1 MASTEGLK
9 EWKPEAIDLVSTI
22 VKSRISAKGKKVT
35 EDNFI
40 EEAVKVISTK
50 DQMLENFLEYSKEVV
65 SNRSFAS
72 CLDGLLPVQRRLLYQ
87 GFLDNLKPNKAF
99 VKSSKLTADTM
110 AELHPHGDS
119 AIYEASVNMA
129 RPWSRV
135 KLIEG
140 SGNFGLTYGDDAAAM
155 RYTYERLSVYGW
167 MMVEDLVHGA
177 VPMVTS
183 EDHDTVE
190 PQFLPTRFP
199 NLIVNGGSGISVGY
213 TYKIPQ
219 HNPVEVMK
227 LVEEVIKNPDVSTED
242 MMDIM
247 PGPDWKTGGII
258 LSKDVHGHDLIKQ
271 YYETGEAN
279 LRLRAKAQ
287 FEDGNII
294 VTEMPYG
301 ISASSII
308 EKIHKAITDGK
319 IDSCRGVKELS
330 SKKLGTKIEIGVKRG
345 FSPQDVLEE
354 LYGLGVGLEIS
365 FPVKMN
371 VLNHDKVLAKMSMKD
386 VINDFIFSRYEV
398 LKNIT
403 AQAIDKDEKTKHLLE
418 GMAKILLDIDKAVSI
433 IRNSDNSSK
442 AKKSLMDAFGIDDV
456 QADYV
461 LSLTLRRLTKQDEV
475 EVDKKIKQLERIIKE
490 NKSILGSSVKQ
501 KNIIIKQTQE
511 MIDVFEKDEWTSTRF
526 TTISGK
532 KIEKKKRTV
541 ASSAA
546 NLPDGHWGLDSSGF
560 LSNTGSDI
568 STGIAFSVF
577 KDGNIKLFNGKGL
590 PKKFSNPIP
599 FAPNVDEILF
609 AGVIE
614 KGQFLLML
622 SSSGKVLK
630 LDPSK
635 INGQGIAGQGVA
647 GMKFK
652 DDDVFIGAVPAKDE
666 DKLLT
671 ISDDGWKVVEV
682 SDIPVKGKG
691 GFGVMVH
698 PLRKGEDKV
707 VEFAVGSSFMVNSKN
722 ASVSSRSK
730 VTTKGKPSSW
740 KTM

>member
-1 MASTEGLK
+1 MENNLN
-9 EWKPEAIDLVSTI
+9 EWDEKSVELISSV
-22 VKSRISAKGKKVT
+22 VGSRISAQGKKAT
-35 EDNFI
+35 KDNFI
-40 EEAVKVISTK
+40 DEAIKVISTK
-50 DQMLENFLEYSKEVV
+50 DQMMRNFLEYSKEVV
-65 SNRSFAS
+65 SNRAFAS

-87 GFLDNLKPNKAF
+87 GFLDNLRPDKSF

-110 AELHPHGDS
+110 AELHPHGDA
-119 AIYEASVNMA
+119 AIYQASVNMA
-129 RPWSRV
+129 RLWSRV
-135 KLIEG
+135 RLVEG

-167 MMVEDLVHGA
+167 SMVEDLVHGA

-190 PQFLPTRFP
+190 PKFLPTRFP
-199 NLIVNGGSGISVGY
+199 NLIVNGGDGISVGY

-227 LVEEVIKNPDVSTED
+227 LVETMIKDPSISTEK
-242 MMDIM
+242 MMEIM
-247 PGPDWKTGGII
+247 PGPDWKTGGIV
-258 LSKDVHGHDLIKQ
+258 LSKDTHGNDLIKK

-279 LRLRAKAQ
+279 LRIRARAS

-294 VTEMPYG
+294 ITEMPYG
-301 ISASSII
+301 VSATSVI

-319 IDSCRGVKELS
+319 VLSCKGVKELS

-345 FSPQDVLEE
+345 FSPQDTLED

-371 VLNHDKVLAKMSMKD
+371 VLNHDKVLSMMSMKD
-386 VINDFIFSRYEV
+386 VINDFIYSRYEV

-403 AQAIDKDEKTKHLLE
+403 AKAIEKDEKSKHLLE
-418 GMAKILLDIDKAVSI
+418 GMSKILLDIDKAVSI
-433 IRNSDNSSK
+433 IRNSDNSAK
-442 AKKSLMDAFGIDDV
+442 AKKSLIDEFDIDDV

-475 EVDKKIKQLERIIKE
+475 ELEKKIKKLDKTIKE
-490 NKSILGSSVKQ
+490 NKAILGSKVKQ
-501 KNIIIKQTQE
+501 KNIIIKQTQD
-511 MIDVFEKDEWTSTRF
+511 MIDIFSKDDWTAPRF

-532 KIEKKKRTV
+532 KIEKKKP
-541 ASSAA
+541 SSAQSQSSS
-546 NLPDGHWGLDSSGF
+546 LPDGHWGIDSSGF
-560 LSNTGSDI
+560 LSNTGADI
-568 STGIAFSVF
+568 SQGTAFAVF
-577 KDGNIKLFNGKGL
+577 KDGSLKLFNGKGL
-590 PKKFSNPIP
+590 PKKSSDPVP
-599 FAPNVDEILF
+599 FAPNVDEITY
-609 AGVIE
+609 AGVID
-614 KGQFLLML
+614 KGSYLLML

-635 INGQGIAGQGVA
+635 INGQGIAGQGVV

-652 DDDVFIGAVPAKDE
+652 DDDFFIGATPASD
-666 DKLLT
+666 DDQLLT

-698 PLRKGEDKV
+698 PLRKGENQV
-707 VEFAVGSSFMVNSKN
+707 VEFSAGKSFLVDSEK
-722 ASVSSRSK
+722 ARPTPRPK
-730 VTTKGKPSSW
+730 ATQKGKPSSW
-740 KTM
+740 KSE